1 LMNGSRAL
9 PCQKALNR
17 SSMSAQTL
25 SGPRRCLTASRSGAI
40 LLTVL
45 GVPTRDRVA
54 ERRAATRQEIV
65 SAAWALA
72 EEHGLHG
79 FTLRDLATRVGMRA
93 PSLYSHVD
101 SKLALYDAMYED
113 AWLDFEQRAEA
124 RLADLGEGPREAVL
138 AIAMNFAEYA
148 VASLPR
154 HQLMNHRSV
163 PGFVPSDRAY
173 APAVRTL
180 ERAIAELAARGVTD
194 RDDVDIWLAVLGG
207 LVDQQHANDPGGRRY
222 LDLVPRA
229 VHQWADAVG
238 LPPTRAGGDRT

>member
-1 LMNGSRAL
+1 MTTPCHSQPWGKQTSAPAATPRVPTSVTTSGLIPSLMNRLMNGSRAL

-25 SGPRRCLTASRSGAI
+25 SGPRRCLTASRSWAI

-124 RLADLGEGPREAVL
+124 RLADLGEGP
-138 AIAMNFAEYA
+138 
-148 VASLPR
+148 
-154 HQLMNHRSV
+154 
-163 PGFVPSDRAY
+163 
-173 APAVRTL
+173 
-180 ERAIAELAARGVTD
+180 
-194 RDDVDIWLAVLGG
+194 
-207 LVDQQHANDPGGRRY
+207 
-222 LDLVPRA
+222 
-229 VHQWADAVG
+229 
-238 LPPTRAGGDRT
+238 